1 MVHINF
7 IFRRVKVQNE
17 HDLKLVDKLWQY
29 SRSTS
34 NKNSMTSASGA
45 SFFVVVLQNFAMK
58 SVIFAVFCCTLIC
71 LISIAIKKILSE
83 FKAMNISEHN
93 VIIVILKP

>member
-45 SFFVVVLQNFAMK
+45 SFFFHFAMK

-71 LISIAIKKILSE
+71 LISIVIKKILSE

-93 VIIVILKP
+93 VIIVILKR